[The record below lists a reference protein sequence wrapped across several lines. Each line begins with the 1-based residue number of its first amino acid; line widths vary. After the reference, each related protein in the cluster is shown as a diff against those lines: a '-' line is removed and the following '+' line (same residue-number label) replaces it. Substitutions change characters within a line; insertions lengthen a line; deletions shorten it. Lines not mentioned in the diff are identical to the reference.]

1 MCMIY
6 MTPGKRQNYGYGEQS
21 GSCQGLGRSGD
32 VVCEGR
38 EHLTLKEDLGLIELI
53 RVLTAVVV
61 TGIYVCMQ
69 THRIVYLEK
78 HELNYM

>member
-6 MTPGKRQNYGYGEQS
+6 RTPGERQNYGYGEQS
-21 GSCQGLGRSGD
+21 SGCQGLGRSGD
-32 VVCEGR
+32 VVWGGR
-38 EHLTLKEDLGLIELI
+38 EHLTLNGDLGQIELI
-53 RVLTAVVV
+53 RVLTVVVV
-61 TGIYVCMQ
+61 TGIYVWVQ